1 MFKPDLRH
9 ALACH
14 LVDIEY
20 AHGPSRRRAQALH
33 LRGADA
39 AQHHFGQL
47 NQAVL
52 QIDDGIQ
59 TLAEKIGIT
68 TFVRF

>member
-1 MFKPDLRH
+1 
-9 ALACH
+9 
-14 LVDIEY
+14 
-20 AHGPSRRRAQALH
+20 LH
-33 LRGADA
+33 LRGADV